1 MTTPQRHFVD
11 VWNPSYASNA
21 MEAHLAVLLSADQE
35 YVWWGKVRSSNR
47 QQPLRHLA
55 AALEIGA
62 ELEADQDREGHLYL
76 TDYRS
81 LYVAHIDTIT
91 PGEEVP
97 ADPAT
102 VPAYYAHNRL
112 NCDFWYKLL
121 DIRRLVADDTIAVI
135 AELKQLRNPEYH
147 NRPVSLYGGWW
158 ISRSSWSGLTAG
170 GSSTPRCAIR

>member
-1 MTTPQRHFVD
+1 MAERLQGV
-11 VWNPSYASNA
+11 
-21 MEAHLAVLLSADQE
+21 E
-35 YVWWGKVRSSNR
+35 YRVF
-47 QQPLRHLA
+47 
-55 AALEIGA
+55 
-62 ELEADQDREGHLYL
+62 
-76 TDYRS
+76 RS
-81 LYVAHIDTIT
+81 LLREWDRDSVEAIRVELT

>member
-1 MTTPQRHFVD
+1 VTTPQRHFVD

-102 VPAYYAHNRL
+102 VPARTTRTTGSTATSGTSSSTS
-112 NCDFWYKLL
+112 
-121 DIRRLVADDTIAVI
+121 AA
-135 AELKQLRNPEYH
+135 
-147 NRPVSLYGGWW
+147 WW
-158 ISRSSWSGLTAG
+158 PTTPSRSSPS
-170 GSSTPRCAIR
+170 